1 MQIGIPMET
10 VAGESRVAATPETV
24 KKLVGA
30 GHSVVIQKGA
40 GRKAAYL
47 DDAYTQVGATIAEDA
62 YQGASQTDTVD
73 CPRRCASRRSRQLV
87 PRAWR

>member
-30 GHSVVIQKGA
+30 GHSVVIQKG
-40 GRKAAYL
+40 
-47 DDAYTQVGATIAEDA
+47 
-62 YQGASQTDTVD
+62 QGVKR
-73 CPRRCASRRSRQLV
+73 PILMMLIRRSARQSLKMLIKAV
-87 PRAWR
+87 RLF